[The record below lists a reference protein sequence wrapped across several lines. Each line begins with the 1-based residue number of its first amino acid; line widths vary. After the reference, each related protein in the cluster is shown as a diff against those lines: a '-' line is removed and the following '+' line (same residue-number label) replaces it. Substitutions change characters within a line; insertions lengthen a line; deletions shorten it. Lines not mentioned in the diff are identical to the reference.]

1 MATVETAYEVRVFQ
15 LYRDRDVTGRSGTGV
30 VADGV
35 VWPDGSVSMRW
46 RGAVRTTVSADSLAD
61 IERVHGHD
69 GATRVVL
76 LANLT
81 IDGGAAWTAA

>member
-1 MATVETAYEVRVFQ
+1 MSATETLCGMRLFQ
-15 LYRDRDVTGRSGTGV
+15 LHRDRDLTGYSGTGV

-46 RGAVRTTVSADSLAD
+46 RGPIRTTVDASSLDD
-61 IERVHGHD
+61 IQTIHGHD

-76 LANLT
+76 LAD
-81 IDGGAAWTAA
+81 ISGGAAWTAA